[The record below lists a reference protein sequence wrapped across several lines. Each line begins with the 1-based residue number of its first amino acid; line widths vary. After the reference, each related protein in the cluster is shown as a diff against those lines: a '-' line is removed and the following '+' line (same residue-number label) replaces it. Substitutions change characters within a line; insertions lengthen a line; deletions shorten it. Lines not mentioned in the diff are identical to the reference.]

1 MPQLPGKLS
10 VTDSAQSFGPT
21 GTDGTKV
28 KSFIIQNRGSNTVFF
43 QFNGRDAVA
52 DEGFNLIENESVS
65 SKEIPDAWR
74 QGRWSAV
81 CASGETATV
90 YYHFS

>member
-1 MPQLPGKLS
+1 MANLPGKLS
-10 VTDSAQSFGPT
+10 VTDAAAPFGPT
-21 GTDGTKV
+21 GVDGTKV
-28 KSFIIQNRGSNTVFF
+28 KSFIIQNRGSDTVFF
-43 QFNGRDAVA
+43 QYHGETAVA
-52 DEGFNLIENESVS
+52 DEGFNLIANESVS
-65 SKEIPDAWR
+65 SKELPDAWR